1 MNLPSY
7 SQFFHTNYDEKS
19 PVGRIGRGTHYSVF
33 ETVQWLSP
41 SLGRYK
47 SPKVQKFAIIWDE
60 DHDTRIV
67 DVLEIA
73 LMRNLLGPVVFA
85 GERKG
90 SLNIV
95 LSPDFDRLTPS
106 EKKEYLANWQEL
118 ADGGYASDS
127 WGFDWSYLSSPA
139 TGSIIQDSKTK
150 TEAYLFNI
158 CNLWELG
165 HSVYNERNPWE
176 DEERMQQSIDSLKS
190 LSK

>member
-7 SQFFHTNYDEKS
+7 SQFFHTIYDEKS

-33 ETVQWLSP
+33 ESVQWLSP

-90 SLNIV
+90 SLSIV

-106 EKKEYLANWQEL
+106 EKKSIWQI
-118 ADGGYASDS
+118 GK
-127 WGFDWSYLSSPA
+127 SSLMVDMPLTA
-139 TGSIIQDSKTK
+139 GALTGVIFLRQQPVRSSRIPRQKQRPIYSTFVTSGSLGTRSIMSVTPWKTRK
-150 TEAYLFNI
+150 R
-158 CNLWELG
+158 CG
-165 HSVYNERNPWE
+165 
-176 DEERMQQSIDSLKS
+176 SL
-190 LSK
+190 

>member
-7 SQFFHTNYDEKS
+7 SQFFHTIYDEKS

-165 HSVYNERNPWE
+165 HSVY
-176 DEERMQQSIDSLKS
+176 
-190 LSK
+190 

>member
-1 MNLPSY
+1 MAHIIPYL
-7 SQFFHTNYDEKS
+7 
-19 PVGRIGRGTHYSVF
+19 

-106 EKKEYLANWQEL
+106 EKKRVSGKLAR
-118 ADGGYASDS
+118 A
-127 WGFDWSYLSSPA
+127 
-139 TGSIIQDSKTK
+139 
-150 TEAYLFNI
+150 
-158 CNLWELG
+158 
-165 HSVYNERNPWE
+165 R
-176 DEERMQQSIDSLKS
+176 
-190 LSK
+190 